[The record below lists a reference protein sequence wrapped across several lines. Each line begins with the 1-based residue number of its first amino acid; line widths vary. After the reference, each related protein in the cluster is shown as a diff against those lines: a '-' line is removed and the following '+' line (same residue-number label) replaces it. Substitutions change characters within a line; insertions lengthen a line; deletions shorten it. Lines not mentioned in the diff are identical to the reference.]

1 MYIDNNT
8 RVQMENAYG
17 VDWQEEVYQKIKYMK
32 EMYLSD
38 LNDLYEK
45 IAYKM
50 QQRLENEKIEKLEMY
65 KIMLERI
72 MLFLRLNKQDI
83 QLIHKEKLVSVEKNI
98 IKFLSYNL
106 ARSKTSSPQQGQ
118 LHQSSMQLQTNP
130 LMQPVQGSVEAM
142 QQSYLS
148 DLQRYSLSGV
158 STISNSQ
165 QHMINVVKPG
175 SRSDLGQGNSLNS
188 PQQVATGSLQQDPV
202 NSLQHDNISSFSTQG
217 GMNPVQANLEF
228 LQKNSNAL
236 PHLLPTQYEQQM
248 LQNQQLTP
256 LCNQLLME
264 QQLFQSQQL
273 MKHQQAMNSP
283 LQNDFTNLHHDS
295 LSGVSTNS
303 NSQQDMIN
311 TIQPGSNLDLG
322 QGNSLNSLQQVST
335 GSLQR
340 NYINRRR
347 QVNISSLS
355 RQSRTN
361 PVQANLGSLQQN
373 SNVLQQ
379 MSQSQQMLQ
388 KERQVQQL
396 MKLQQMGMK
405 TEISQKHHLMQ
416 QQSDGQRVR
425 SHQPLMMSGISSP
438 QLHKALSPQ
447 VTQHPSPQIDQQN
460 ILTSLSKSG
469 TPLKSASSPFVV
481 PSPSTPLA
489 SSPMTGDSEKV
500 SAGLASHNIAG
511 NIMHQQATLPM
522 EFQPHTSTVECIQ
535 ISPNSSAQTGNTNGA
550 DWQEEVYQKIK
561 SMKEMYLS
569 ELNDLYW
576 KTASEMQQHPQHEK
590 IEKLKIFKMTLE
602 RIVLFLRLNKREIQL
617 SHKEKLFSLEK
628 YITFFLSGKSPHNP
642 TSSPLQG
649 QLP

>member
-1 MYIDNNT
+1 M
-8 RVQMENAYG
+8 
-17 VDWQEEVYQKIKYMK
+17 
-32 EMYLSD
+32 
-38 LNDLYEK
+38 
-45 IAYKM
+45 
-50 QQRLENEKIEKLEMY
+50 IEKVKMY

-72 MLFLRLNKQDI
+72 MLFLRLKKQDI

-98 IKFLSYNL
+98 SKFLSSNL
-106 ARSKTSSPQQGQ
+106 ARSKTSSSPQQGQ
-118 LHQSSMQLQTNP
+118 LHQSSMQLQQPQSLGGQTNP
-130 LMQPVQGSVEAM
+130 PMQPVQGSMEAM
-142 QQSYLS
+142 QQSYLTN
-148 DLQRYSLSGV
+148 LQHYSLSGV

-175 SRSDLGQGNSLNS
+175 SRWDLGQGNSLNS
-188 PQQVATGSLQQDPV
+188 PQQVATGSLQQNPV
-202 NSLQHDNISSFSTQG
+202 NSLQHDNISSFSTPG
-217 GMNPVQANLEF
+217 GMNPVQANLES
-228 LQKNSNAL
+228 LQQNSSAL
-236 PHLLPTQYEQQM
+236 PHLLPTQHEQQM

-256 LCNQLLME
+256 LCNQLLMQ

-283 LQNDFTNLHHDS
+283 QQLMQQNNFTNLHHDS

-335 GSLQR
+335 GSLQQ
-340 NYINRRR
+340 NHVNRRR
-347 QVNISSLS
+347 QVNIRSLS
-355 RQSRTN
+355 PQSGTN

-373 SNVLQQ
+373 SNVLQR

-388 KERQVQQL
+388 NQQLLLPIQQL
-396 MKLQQMGMK
+396 MKLQQMQMK
-405 TEISQKHHLMQ
+405 TGILQKHHLMQ
-416 QQSDGQRVR
+416 QQSVGQRVG
-425 SHQPLMMSGISSP
+425 SHHPQMKSGISSP

-460 ILTSLSKSG
+460 MLASLSKAG
-469 TPLKSASSPFVV
+469 TPLQSASSPVVV

-500 SAGLASHNIAG
+500 SAGLASHNTAG
-511 NIMHQQATLPM
+511 NTMHQRATLPM
-522 EFQPHTSTVECIQ
+522 EFEPYTSTVEGME
-535 ISPNSSAQTGNTNGA
+535 ISPTPLDSSAQTGNTNGA

-561 SMKEMYLS
+561 SMREMYLS

-602 RIVLFLRLNKREIQL
+602 RIVLFLRLNKCEIQL

-642 TSSPLQG
+642 TSSPLHG